1 MLAQS
6 SGERLA
12 GSGGGLLALAR
23 PSRCPSLAVSR
34 RSTSLGLARSRQSVT
49 RESGLAPCEHGGVT
63 QLSSGRLRTA
73 TAADGPQL
81 LHLWALLFD
90 EDATTPGG
98 PWKDH
103 AREWFTRYVD
113 DARSARFPAI
123 DVAGDLV
130 ATAIG
135 TLEIGV
141 PSPQCVRGRTVRLAN
156 VITLPGHRGQG
167 HATMLVLD
175 VVAWARSIAAD
186 RVDLSATPV
195 GQRVYEKLGFT
206 VTSAPRMKLVL

>member
-1 MLAQS
+1 M
-6 SGERLA
+6 
-12 GSGGGLLALAR
+12 
-23 PSRCPSLAVSR
+23 
-34 RSTSLGLARSRQSVT
+34 
-49 RESGLAPCEHGGVT
+49 T
-63 QLSSGRLRTA
+63 QLSPGRLRTA
-73 TAADGPQL
+73 TAEDGPQL
-81 LHLWALLFD
+81 LRLWALFD
-90 EDATTPGG
+90 DDDGSTPEA

-113 DARSARFPAI
+113 DACNARYPAI
-123 DVAGDLV
+123 DVDGELV

-141 PSPQCVRGRTVRLAN
+141 PSSQCTRGRTVRLAN
-156 VITLPGHRGQG
+156 VITMPGHRGQG
-167 HATMLVLD
+167 YGTMLVLD

-186 RVDLSATPV
+186 RVDLSATPA